1 MKCFDQPGPD
11 NTEEILQIVREEVEK
26 RGITH
31 VVVASTQG
39 NTGLK
44 VARMFEK
51 SNIRVVVV
59 THNTGFKE
67 PGTQSLSLQ
76 SRQEIE
82 KLGGTVYTGTMVLRD
97 LGKAIKNVVGYSE
110 SEIVA
115 SVPRMFGQGMKVC
128 VEITAMAAD
137 AGLVPPG
144 DIVAVA
150 GTGRGADTACVI
162 GADSSN
168 RFFEI
173 KVREVLAKPRNF

>member
-1 MKCFDQPGPD
+1 MKYFEHAGPD
-11 NTEEILQIVREEVEK
+11 NTDETLRIVREEAEK

-31 VVVASTQG
+31 VVIASTQG
-39 NTGLK
+39 DTALK
-44 VARMFEK
+44 AAALFQGNSVQT
-51 SNIRVVVV
+51 VVI

-67 PGTQSLSLQ
+67 PGVQSLSLQ
-76 SRQEIE
+76 RRQEIE

-115 SVPRMFGQGMKVC
+115 AVLRMFGQGMKVC

-144 DIVAVA
+144 DVIAVA
-150 GTGRGADTACVI
+150 GTEKGADTACVI
-162 GADSSN
+162 AADSSN
-168 RFFEI
+168 RFFGI
-173 KVREVLAKPRNF
+173 KIREVLAKPRDF

>member
-1 MKCFDQPGPD
+1 MKYFDHPGPD
-11 NTEEILQIVREEVEK
+11 NTDEILGIVREEIRK

-39 NTGLK
+39 DTGLK
-44 VARMFEK
+44 AAKIFEK
-51 SNIRVVVV
+51 SDVRVVVV

-67 PGTQSLSLQ
+67 TGNQSLSLQ
-76 SRQEIE
+76 SRREIE

-110 SEIVA
+110 SEVVA
-115 SVPRMFGQGMKVC
+115 AVLRMFGQGMKVC

-144 DIVAVA
+144 DVIAVA
-150 GTGRGADTACVI
+150 GTGKGADTACVI

-173 KVREVLAKPRNF
+173 KIREVLAKPRNF